1 MKQLKYYPKLF
12 TSLSF
17 IWLLG
22 SCMLFFLGRKPRTFR
37 SEWMLRH
44 IPDFYHHISNG
55 CISYLLYTAV
65 GYFWLMMGVPLKAI
79 GLLGIV
85 IIIANLVY
93 ELWLPILNTRDI
105 MDAYYGIAGTGIAFV
120 YLTIIKKFGL
130 TEPEKG
136 VKVN

>member
-1 MKQLKYYPKLF
+1 
-12 TSLSF
+12 
-17 IWLLG
+17 
-22 SCMLFFLGRKPRTFR
+22 
-37 SEWMLRH
+37 
-44 IPDFYHHISNG
+44 
-55 CISYLLYTAV
+55 
-65 GYFWLMMGVPLKAI
+65 MMGVPLKAI

-130 TEPEKG
+130 TEPEKD